1 VIYWRVA
8 FPFPL
13 QDRDYVYY
21 RRLLNEEGGKRY
33 MISKG
38 AELGKHVEEIKG
50 VVRVENFET
59 KLALTGL
66 EPQATNTP
74 KPEP

>member
-1 VIYWRVA
+1 
-8 FPFPL
+8 
-13 QDRDYVYY
+13 
-21 RRLLNEEGGKRY
+21 